1 MHVSQK
7 KSKSHKSRTPDAGRS
22 GPASGAPRPAA
33 GKTTGKATGKVTGK
47 KAGPAAVGPVRHP
60 RPSVGQAR
68 TDLASSGQQEGS
80 PGMLVAAL
88 LGTTVFMF
96 FYLHVLV
103 LPQMSQLTG
112 GVSMPDQMFFY
123 DAAYLAGLDAA
134 MDEAAHG
141 QLNWVHKTAGVIF
154 PIAVGLS
161 VAAVAAWCLPR
172 GWGRW
177 VSYAAGAV
185 FAVVDIVENML
196 IESALRAGGQGA
208 ALASAFTTA
217 RWVLLVAI
225 TVWII
230 VMIAARI
237 RRSVRERTEAMMR
250 QVRSRQARG
259 R

>member
-1 MHVSQK
+1 VSQK
-7 KSKSHKSRTPDAGRS
+7 KSKKRQNRPRSDAGRS
-22 GPASGAPRPAA
+22 GQPSGAPRQGEGEGRTPA
-33 GKTTGKATGKVTGK
+33 
-47 KAGPAAVGPVRHP
+47 AAVGPVRHP
-60 RPSVGQAR
+60 RPSVAQAR
-68 TDLASSGQQEGS
+68 QDLEASGQKEGS

-88 LGTTVFMF
+88 LGTTLFMF

-103 LPQMSQLTG
+103 LPQMAQLSG
-112 GVSMPDQMFFY
+112 GLSMPDQQFLY
-123 DAAYLAGLDAA
+123 DSAYLAELDAA
-134 MDEAAHG
+134 MDEPAHG

-177 VSYAAGAV
+177 VSYAAGAL

-196 IESALRAGGQGA
+196 IESALRAGGEGA

-225 TVWII
+225 TAWI
-230 VMIAARI
+230 VLMIAGRF
-237 RRSVRERTEAMMR
+237 RRAARERRERIAR
-250 QVRSRQARG
+250 QVRRS
-259 R
+259 

>member
-1 MHVSQK
+1 MSQK
-7 KSKSHKSRTPDAGRS
+7 KSKKRQSRPGPDAGRPGS
-22 GPASGAPRPAA
+22 APGAPRQGA
-33 GKTTGKATGKVTGK
+33 GKSKTPS
-47 KAGPAAVGPVRHP
+47 AGVGPVRHP
-60 RPSVGQAR
+60 RPSVTQAR
-68 TDLASSGQQEGS
+68 RDLEASGQKEGS

-96 FYLHVLV
+96 FYLHLLV

-112 GVSMPDQMFFY
+112 GLAMPDQQFSY
-123 DAAYLAGLDAA
+123 DTAYLAGLDAA
-134 MDEAAHG
+134 MDEPTHG

-161 VAAVAAWCLPR
+161 VSAVAAWCLPR

-177 VSYAAGAV
+177 ASYAAGAL

-196 IESALRAGGQGA
+196 IESALRAGGEGA

-225 TVWII
+225 TAWIVLLI
-230 VMIAARI
+230 AGRFRRAAR
-237 RRSVRERTEAMMR
+237 ERKERMAR
-250 QVRSRQARG
+250 QVRRT
-259 R
+259 

>member
-1 MHVSQK
+1 MSQK
-7 KSKSHKSRTPDAGRS
+7 KSKKRQNRPGTGRS
-22 GPASGAPRPAA
+22 GSPSGAPRQGEVSGGAPASDA
-33 GKTTGKATGKVTGK
+33 
-47 KAGPAAVGPVRHP
+47 GPVRHP
-60 RPSVGQAR
+60 RPSMAQAR
-68 TDLASSGQQEGS
+68 QDLEASGQKEGS

-88 LGTTVFMF
+88 LGTTLFMF

-103 LPQMSQLTG
+103 LPQMAQLSG
-112 GVSMPDQMFFY
+112 GLPMPDQQFLY
-123 DAAYLAGLDAA
+123 GSAYLAELDAA
-134 MDEAAHG
+134 MDEPAHG

-177 VSYAAGAV
+177 VSYAAGAL

-196 IESALRAGGQGA
+196 IESALRAGGDGA

-225 TVWII
+225 TAWI
-230 VMIAARI
+230 VLMIAGRI
-237 RRSVRERTEAMMR
+237 RRSARERTGALDR
-250 QVRSRQARG
+250 RSRR

>member
-1 MHVSQK
+1 MSQK
-7 KSKSHKSRTPDAGRS
+7 KSKKRQNRPGTGRS
-22 GPASGAPRPAA
+22 GSPSGAPRQGEVSGGAPASDA
-33 GKTTGKATGKVTGK
+33 
-47 KAGPAAVGPVRHP
+47 GPVRHP
-60 RPSVGQAR
+60 RPSVAQAR
-68 TDLASSGQQEGS
+68 QDLEASGQKEGS

-88 LGTTVFMF
+88 LGTTLFMF

-103 LPQMSQLTG
+103 LPQMAQLSG
-112 GVSMPDQMFFY
+112 GLPMPDQQFLY
-123 DAAYLAGLDAA
+123 DSAYLAELDAA
-134 MDEAAHG
+134 MDEPAHG

-177 VSYAAGAV
+177 VSYAAGAL

-196 IESALRAGGQGA
+196 IESALRAGGDGA

-225 TVWII
+225 TAWI
-230 VMIAARI
+230 VLMLAGRFRRAA
-237 RRSVRERTEAMMR
+237 RERTGALTR
-250 QVRSRQARG
+250 QPRRR
-259 R
+259 